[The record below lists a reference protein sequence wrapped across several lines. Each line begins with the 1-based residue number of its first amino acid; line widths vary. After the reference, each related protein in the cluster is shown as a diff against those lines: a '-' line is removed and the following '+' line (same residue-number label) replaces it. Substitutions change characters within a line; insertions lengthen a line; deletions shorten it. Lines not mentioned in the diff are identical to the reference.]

1 MNAQTAK
8 ITPGVWV
15 AQKDPNAIS
24 RDDWCIGV
32 EGAPIDYVATC
43 SERDAHLI
51 AEAGTVANETGLT
64 PQQLA
69 DQRAELLEALRQIVT
84 RYVELVNSGDCGSW
98 NPEKELEVVDARAA
112 IARATGEQP

>member
-69 DQRAELLEALRQIVT
+69 DQRAELLGLLQ
-84 RYVELVNSGDCGSW
+84 ELINIEGPQPGTAEWADKVRS
-98 NPEKELEVVDARAA
+98 A
-112 IARATGEQP
+112 IIRATGELP

>member
-64 PQQLA
+64 PSQLA
-69 DQRAELLEALRQIVT
+69 DQRAELLAVCQQIFKVAKNVESDGDMDDDARPVYEALCT
-84 RYVELVNSGDCGSW
+84 
-98 NPEKELEVVDARAA
+98 A
-112 IARATGEQP
+112 IQRATGEQP